1 MKYLSFIWAE
11 GLPAPEALAVM
22 KRELPGWIEEMD
34 GRGVRL
40 CARSIANDHAYRS
53 ATASL
58 VSGRNVG
65 NE

>member
-22 KRELPGWIEEMD
+22 QRELPGWIEEMD

-40 CARSIANDHAYRS
+40 CARSMRMTTAHRS
-53 ATASL
+53 ARASL
-58 VSGRNVG
+58 VSGRNVRK
-65 NE
+65 